1 MGNIN
6 SLFTTNPSE
15 ILPVEAYLSDLCET
29 AENLGSTRFM
39 KVAKGKTSEGIFVY
53 KVFVRQDNS
62 SLNPYPEKLIEI
74 RNSLAKSPNCCAV
87 KKVVIKQKCAVVLR
101 TYQKNTLFDRMSTR
115 PFVIQAEK
123 IWYIYQLFKGL
134 AQCEAANVCHGDLKS
149 QNILISS
156 SNWLQI
162 TDFAPFKPT
171 FLPKENPSS
180 YTFFFDTSRRQS
192 CYIAPERFLNTNE
205 YEICQNGGKLFG
217 GLKSSMDMFSAGC
230 IVYELL
236 CDGRAPFTYSTLCE
250 YQSMSNS
257 EANNHLARLQQDIP
271 PQFRALLKLLLTRE
285 PTLRLSAN
293 AVLSGAAFSFPPILE
308 NFLFKYL
315 DLFRPLYHG
324 EFKNSANSNKSDS
337 DFSQPLDFSYMEP
350 DDVIAKLK
358 KEKNLWLSK
367 ISENPDN
374 QKFGVLFVSLIT
386 SNLRGLRTI
395 QSKTDAMD
403 LLVELGAISESS
415 ISIDRILPYFVH
427 FMNDAETQVRSMAI
441 RLSADLLESV
451 QPMTYEESLLFVDYL
466 FPEISSLMTDDCPQH
481 VLFSI
486 ALSLGSLADS
496 AYRFLKA
503 GREIRSGSYD
513 DEVSTAE
520 NLDTIQQTYS
530 DDSAALHQGISAIFS
545 SLCSRDPNVKLC
557 LVEPKS
563 LKKLCQFFK
572 DVGNGDNLL
581 TFLITFLNAKIEWR
595 LRAAFFDALLIS
607 VQNRS
612 VGLVPLLQQG
622 LQDNE
627 EYVVLR
633 ALGCIHIFIMRN
645 DILEKQEI
653 KVLLNEIVVF
663 LVHPN
668 EWIRSAVCDILVGI
682 NEKWHMADVHVKVLP
697 QVTPYVMES
706 KRKLLSLRSKI
717 VLMSVLIPPID
728 RSTFTKMAELSLEN
742 TKTLVDTLELH
753 YEKNR
758 PFEVAKH
765 WFTSIFPK
773 VENEKDLEER
783 KRLLATIFPFRG
795 LLLKM
800 ADTRNTAGLE
810 SFMTRQNGTIDLSSK
825 QYTKIRQRKFVYG
838 KNDEKEDKL
847 TINSPTIVLGG
858 VLEGEIPLEEERIN
872 NTAGGNTMRS
882 SIFEHQVNS
891 MLAHMNEIHQR
902 NVTSKRSAMI
912 HSAVGGSGMFGRP
925 NSTIKGTIITHLHEH
940 SAKITKLAATRSAES
955 FASGSA
961 DGTVRIWRTKSVLGE
976 GYGAVRSEDTW
987 IPSENRQKVK
997 SIGWNENY
1005 LCAAT
1010 EDGVIRWAD
1019 VSNGGAKLQT
1029 MLRIPE
1035 DEGPPVFMQTNGAM
1049 TFVRTHH
1056 GVLYG
1061 LDLRVGQTSGGLGR
1075 HEVWRRKLRDDH
1087 GLINCSAIDPWQ
1099 QSWMILGTN
1108 SHLKNMLLYDLRFK
1122 EEVLRWDSPHK
1133 YIRPSGVWAN
1143 PASNCDKPDIFV
1155 AFNMHGEVSNF
1166 EICAQPIRKRV
1177 LWTGGTP
1184 VMNYEP
1190 QKNNKTHAD
1199 LSQLQTKA
1207 CVICPS
1213 TGNVYTGDSRG
1224 TIRKW
1229 NVNKASN
1236 CEVISSQPDCVGN
1249 DDLLCIYERHIVDT
1263 EAKENRRI
1271 VPLDSKPSTYHRTPI
1286 TDLLLLAPD
1295 LMLSSS
1301 FDGIIKVWK

>member
-1 MGNIN
+1 
-6 SLFTTNPSE
+6 
-15 ILPVEAYLSDLCET
+15 
-29 AENLGSTRFM
+29 
-39 KVAKGKTSEGIFVY
+39 
-53 KVFVRQDNS
+53 
-62 SLNPYPEKLIEI
+62 
-74 RNSLAKSPNCCAV
+74 
-87 KKVVIKQKCAVVLR
+87 
-101 TYQKNTLFDRMSTR
+101 
-115 PFVIQAEK
+115 
-123 IWYIYQLFKGL
+123 
-134 AQCEAANVCHGDLKS
+134 
-149 QNILISS
+149 
-156 SNWLQI
+156 
-162 TDFAPFKPT
+162 
-171 FLPKENPSS
+171 
-180 YTFFFDTSRRQS
+180 
-192 CYIAPERFLNTNE
+192 
-205 YEICQNGGKLFG
+205 
-217 GLKSSMDMFSAGC
+217 
-230 IVYELL
+230 
-236 CDGRAPFTYSTLCE
+236 
-250 YQSMSNS
+250 
-257 EANNHLARLQQDIP
+257 
-271 PQFRALLKLLLTRE
+271 
-285 PTLRLSAN
+285 
-293 AVLSGAAFSFPPILE
+293 
-308 NFLFKYL
+308 
-315 DLFRPLYHG
+315 
-324 EFKNSANSNKSDS
+324 
-337 DFSQPLDFSYMEP
+337 
-350 DDVIAKLK
+350 
-358 KEKNLWLSK
+358 
-367 ISENPDN
+367 
-374 QKFGVLFVSLIT
+374 
-386 SNLRGLRTI
+386 
-395 QSKTDAMD
+395 MD

-872 NTAGGNTMRS
+872 NTAGGNTILEEKREF
-882 SIFEHQVNS
+882 SIPKF
-891 MLAHMNEIHQR
+891 R
-902 NVTSKRSAMI
+902 
-912 HSAVGGSGMFGRP
+912 
-925 NSTIKGTIITHLHEH
+925 
-940 SAKITKLAATRSAES
+940 LAATRSAES

-1133 YIRPSGVWAN
+1133 YIRPSG
-1143 PASNCDKPDIFV
+1143 
-1155 AFNMHGEVSNF
+1155 
-1166 EICAQPIRKRV
+1166 
-1177 LWTGGTP
+1177 
-1184 VMNYEP
+1184 
-1190 QKNNKTHAD
+1190 
-1199 LSQLQTKA
+1199 
-1207 CVICPS
+1207 
-1213 TGNVYTGDSRG
+1213 
-1224 TIRKW
+1224 
-1229 NVNKASN
+1229 
-1236 CEVISSQPDCVGN
+1236 
-1249 DDLLCIYERHIVDT
+1249 
-1263 EAKENRRI
+1263 
-1271 VPLDSKPSTYHRTPI
+1271 PSTYHRTPI